1 MMRSIRISEEVWQEI
16 AKRGTFGET
25 EDDVLKRVFGIEPE
39 GASQNEGSG
48 NRPSKRGHFA
58 TNKMHTKVYQ
68 ENSGD
73 YLKVSFH
80 DGGTEK
86 NWDLPEDRA
95 DKTGIRTVRNSA
107 LEFGEANGAS
117 SGQLFAIR
125 KALTDA
131 GYHLTK

>member
-1 MMRSIRISEEVWQEI
+1 MRSIRISEEVWQEI

-25 EDDVLKRVFGIEPE
+25 EDDVLKKVFGIEPE

-58 TNKMHTKVYQ
+58 TNKMHAKVYRGT
-68 ENSGD
+68 SCD
-73 YLKVSFH
+73 HLKVRFH
-80 DGGTEK
+80 DSGTEE
-86 NWDLPEDRA
+86 NWDLPEDHA
-95 DKTGIRTVRNSA
+95 DKPGIRTVMNSA

-117 SGQLFAIR
+117 KGQLFAIR

-131 GYHLTK
+131 GHHLTK